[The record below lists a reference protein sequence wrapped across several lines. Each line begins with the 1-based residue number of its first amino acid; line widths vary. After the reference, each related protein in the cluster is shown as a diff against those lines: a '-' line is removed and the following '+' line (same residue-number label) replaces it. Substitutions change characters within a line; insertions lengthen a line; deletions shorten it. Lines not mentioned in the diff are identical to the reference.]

1 MEHTAD
7 TQERHAALSARGLE
21 LGESVR
27 LRREIDASRDRVWQ
41 AISQPGHLRQCH
53 PFCKQ
58 NEVQRWPGAGAV
70 DTITYHS
77 GLHFQRDFIDWIE
90 GAGYDIE
97 IGRPPDKTALV
108 TWRLDPLD
116 SARSAL
122 AIEVT
127 PYLRIDMPTAEKLAY
142 QQRAFGKT
150 VEAYLDSVLRGVE
163 HFVTTGDAVRKN
175 QFGSHP
181 IYSD

>member
-1 MEHTAD
+1 MEHTTDSQALRD
-7 TQERHAALSARGLE
+7 ALSARDLE
-21 LGESVR
+21 LGESVL
-27 LRREIDASRDRVWQ
+27 LRREIDAPIGDVWY
-41 AISQPGHLRQCH
+41 AISQPGHLQQCH
-53 PFCKQ
+53 PFCRE
-58 NEVQRWPGAGAV
+58 NEVERWPGAGAV

-77 GLHFQRDFIDWIE
+77 GLHFQRDFVDWVE
-90 GAGYDIE
+90 GLGYDIE

-108 TWRLDPLD
+108 TWRLSALD

-127 PYLRIDMPTAEKLAY
+127 PYLRSALPADQKRSY
-142 QQRAFGKT
+142 QERSFGKS

-163 HFVTTGDAVRKN
+163 HFVTTGTPVGKN